1 MMVKPVALKIAI
13 AAVVTCALCGCA
25 CTQTTDANATMAAE
39 EIRVFDPEQLSE
51 DRYALVKRLWVDSW
65 RTAAWLPAQASA
77 ADGVAALRVEAR
89 RLGANALVGV
99 ACYDQGHAY
108 FDWRK
113 NPRIICYGNAIR
125 TRE

>member
-1 MMVKPVALKIAI
+1 MVKPVALKIAI
-13 AAVVTCALCGCA
+13 AAVACALCGCA
-25 CTQTTDANATMAAE
+25 GTPKNDSNATASAE
-39 EIRVFDPEQLSE
+39 EIRVYDPAQLSE

-65 RTAAWLPAQASA
+65 RTSAWLPAQASA
-77 ADGVAALRVEAR
+77 ADGIAALRAEAR

-99 ACYDQGHAY
+99 ACYNQGHTY

-113 NPRIICYGNAIR
+113 EPRFICYGNAIR